1 MNIKQKLSLIL
12 GLVLLYAI
20 FNVYGVATQSLEKKK
35 NLEDS
40 EILNNLSSKLS
51 LYIHETQKERGASAG
66 FIGSKGKKFT
76 SILPKQRELTDIK
89 LKELKA
95 FKLTMNLDDFSS
107 ELKNEL
113 IKIDTISSQ
122 IPSIRAKVDKLEIS
136 VKNSVAFYTNLNSH
150 ILNVVSLAS
159 KLAKNNVLASRLAAY
174 SNFLKSKE
182 RAGIERAVGANTYA
196 RGNFADGMRLKFN
209 KLITEQNTYIDS
221 YLNLAD
227 REAKEFYKK
236 TMNNKAT
243 KEVERMRNFLIYSA
257 QKNVL
262 VAHMK
267 ELVGYGG
274 IIHNFKNYV
283 IRGKEKYSKKVNS
296 QYNKL
301 ISLINEY
308 RSLKQVTNEE
318 KKLLNDIEKVF
329 TTYKNGLPHVVEA
342 VSTEMSIKELDKIV
356 KVNDGPA
363 IKALNSLDSQLFGD
377 DAEYW
382 FKTITQKINLLK
394 QIDDKISKS
403 NSVLIKKLQDEN
415 RTNAFTIIGMNVIFS
430 LVLIA
435 FLIWI
440 QKSILKSV
448 SSNKEQIEYIAQNR
462 DLSRPIKEEGT
473 KDELTEISHS
483 VNEMISSFATT
494 IEESTVVSH
503 ATTEQSKRLDEVV
516 LHLGENLTA
525 QQKKVIQMNKLIEDV
540 ATRLDEV
547 EEASISTTEDLET
560 TEGTLD
566 EFIDKLHT
574 SVTNIEHGS
583 QRQSELS
590 QKVGDLTEQ
599 ARNITE
605 ILTIISDIAEQT
617 NLLALNAAIEAARAG
632 EHGRG
637 FAVVADEVRKL
648 AERTQKS
655 LDEISIS
662 VNVINQ
668 NINNMSEQAKLTSSE
683 MQETSK
689 LSVELIN
696 NVTNTKGSLTLT
708 SEKSTN
714 VMQKATYIATK
725 TKELIKLMQ
734 DIVESTNQ
742 NEDLGHQINEVSDIL
757 TQSATSLEQSLK
769 EFKV

>member
-12 GLVLLYAI
+12 GLVLLYAL

-35 NLEDS
+35 NLENS
-40 EILNNLSSKLS
+40 EVLNNLSSKLS

-76 SILPKQRELTDIK
+76 SILPAQRKLTNLK
-89 LKELKA
+89 LKELKD
-95 FKLTMNLDDFSS
+95 FKQTMELNDFSNDLKK
-107 ELKNEL
+107 ELS
-113 IKIDTISSQ
+113 IVDTLSSQ
-122 IPSIRAKVDKLEIS
+122 IPSIRVQVDKLEIS
-136 VKNSVAFYTNLNSH
+136 VKKSVAFYTNLNAH
-150 ILNVVSLAS
+150 ILNVISLSS
-159 KLAKNNVLASRLAAY
+159 KLAKNNILSNRLAAY

-209 KLITEQNTYIDS
+209 KLITEQNTYMDS

-227 REAKEFYKK
+227 TEAKEFYNR
-236 TMNNKAT
+236 TIDNQAT
-243 KEVERMRNFLIYSA
+243 KEVERMRSFLIFSA
-257 QKNVL
+257 HKNII

-283 IRGKEKYSKKVNS
+283 LRGNDKYSKKVNI
-296 QYNKL
+296 QYDKL

-308 RSLKQVTNEE
+308 RNLNQVTNEE
-318 KKLLNDIEKVF
+318 KKLLGDIEKVF
-329 TTYKNGLPHVVEA
+329 TTYRDGLPQVVEA
-342 VSTEMSIKELDKIV
+342 VATGMSIKELDKIV
-356 KVNDGPA
+356 KVSDGPA
-363 IKALNSLDSQLFGD
+363 IKALNSLDSHLFGD

-382 FKTITQKINLLK
+382 FKTITAKINLLK
-394 QIDDKISKS
+394 KIDDKISKS
-403 NSVLIKKLQDEN
+403 NSTLIIKLQDNN
-415 RTNAFTIIGMNVIFS
+415 RTSAFTIISMNVIFS
-430 LVLIA
+430 LILIA

-440 QKSILKSV
+440 QKSILNSV

-462 DLSRPIKEEGT
+462 DLSKPISTKGS
-473 KDELTEISHS
+473 KDELTEISKS
-483 VNEMISSFATT
+483 INDMISSFADT
-494 IEESTVVSH
+494 IQESTVVSH
-503 ATTEQSKRLDEVV
+503 ATTKESKKLDNVV
-516 LHLGENLTA
+516 ITLGENLTS
-525 QQKKVIQMNKLIEDV
+525 QQKKVIQMNQLIEDV

-547 EEASISTTEDLET
+547 EEASISTTEDLEV
-560 TEGTLD
+560 TENTLN
-566 EFIDKLHT
+566 EFIEKLHT

-590 QKVGDLTEQ
+590 LKVGDLTEQ

-605 ILTIISDIAEQT
+605 ILTIINDIADQT

-655 LDEISIS
+655 LDEIRVS

-668 NINNMSEQAKLTSSE
+668 NINNMSEQAKLTSTE

-689 LSVELIN
+689 LSVELIDD
-696 NVTNTKGSLTLT
+696 VTNTKENLTLT

-714 VMQKATYIATK
+714 VMQKATYIATR
-725 TKELIKLMQ
+725 TKELISLMQ
-734 DIVESTNQ
+734 AIVDSTNE
-742 NEDLGHQINEVSDIL
+742 NEDLSIKIHEVSDIL
-757 TQSATSLEQSLK
+757 SQSANSLEDSLK

>member
-209 KLITEQNTYIDS
+209 KLITEQNTYMDS